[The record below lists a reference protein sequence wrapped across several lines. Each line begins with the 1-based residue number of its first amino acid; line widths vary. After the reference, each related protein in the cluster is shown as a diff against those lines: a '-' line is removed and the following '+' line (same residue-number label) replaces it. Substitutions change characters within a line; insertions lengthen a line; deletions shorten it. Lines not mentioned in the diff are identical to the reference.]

1 MHSAQR
7 EKVILDLLQQNG
19 FVSFRDLDRQ
29 LDASPATLRR
39 DLVRLAKEGQI
50 ARVRGGAKLVEP
62 VESSAKA
69 ISDHL
74 SGDPF
79 HENIKKMRLEKRA
92 IGKTAAGLC
101 EQGSAVMIDGGSTT
115 LQMCEYLRGMG
126 LQVLTNSL
134 HIVAALLNQPDTR
147 VHVPGG
153 TVFQEQNIILS
164 VANDDLMPRIHAPQ
178 LFMGAAAIGK
188 RGIMQADHILVEAER
203 RLIERAEE
211 VILLVD
217 HSKFR
222 SSTGN
227 VVGDLSQIDKIVTD
241 DGIDQAHI
249 DMLEAAGVELIIAT
263 AD

>member
-7 EKVILDLLQQNG
+7 EKVILDLIRQHG

-29 LDASPATLRR
+29 LDVSPATLRR

-50 ARVRGGAKLVEP
+50 ARVRGGAKLLDTEAD
-62 VESSAKA
+62 SAIA
-69 ISDHL
+69 ISDRL
-74 SGDPF
+74 AGVPF
-79 HENIKKMRLEKRA
+79 HENIKKMRLEKQA

-115 LQMCEYLRGMG
+115 LQMCRHLQGKG

-134 HIVAALLNQPDTR
+134 HIVAALLPQSDAR

-164 VANDDLMPRIHAPQ
+164 VANDDLMPSIDAPQ
-178 LFMGAAAIGK
+178 LFLGAAAIGK
-188 RGIMQADHILVEAER
+188 RGITQADHILVEAER
-203 RLIERAEE
+203 RLIDRAEE

-227 VVGDLSQIDKIVTD
+227 VVCDLSQIDKVITD
-241 DGIDQAHI
+241 DGIDHAHI
-249 DMLEAAGVELIIAT
+249 DMLEAAGVDLIIAT
-263 AD
+263 AN